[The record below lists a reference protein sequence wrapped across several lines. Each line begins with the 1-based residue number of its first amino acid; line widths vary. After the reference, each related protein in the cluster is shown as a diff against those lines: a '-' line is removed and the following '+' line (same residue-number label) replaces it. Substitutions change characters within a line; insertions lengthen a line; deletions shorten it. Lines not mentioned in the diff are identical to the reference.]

1 MDDERGSKII
11 PHKCKELH
19 GIKILLITRDRK
31 PSDFN
36 STAEGG
42 GGGAIPGPGPAGL
55 RAGMTLS
62 GVGVPSLCGSPLL
75 GRLSLSFGQMAG
87 TTVGPQPRTLGE
99 WKCLPLSS
107 QPELSGQLCWTQSAW
122 LEPLTCPQ
130 TPHSGHE
137 HRGFWLAYV
146 RASQAA
152 SSGETSTGGD
162 PGTLTNDAPG
172 RRYCHY
178 VSFADEEMKLH
189 VVGTLPES
197 SVESQDLGSIPRHPE
212 AQRFNSNHLHLPN
225 QPVI

>member
-1 MDDERGSKII
+1 MDDERGSKIN

-42 GGGAIPGPGPAGL
+42 GGGAIPGPGPGGL

-75 GRLSLSFGQMAG
+75 GRLNLSFGQMAG
-87 TTVGPQPRTLGE
+87 TTVGPQPRTLRE
-99 WKCLPLSS
+99 WKCLPLAS

-137 HRGFWLAYV
+137 HGGPGWLT
-146 RASQAA
+146 
-152 SSGETSTGGD
+152 SG
-162 PGTLTNDAPG
+162 PPRQPAPG
-172 RRYCHY
+172 KPAQVETLGPSQTMPLEGDTVIMYH
-178 VSFADEEMKLH
+178 SQMKK
-189 VVGTLPES
+189 
-197 SVESQDLGSIPRHPE
+197 
-212 AQRFNSNHLHLPN
+212 
-225 QPVI
+225 